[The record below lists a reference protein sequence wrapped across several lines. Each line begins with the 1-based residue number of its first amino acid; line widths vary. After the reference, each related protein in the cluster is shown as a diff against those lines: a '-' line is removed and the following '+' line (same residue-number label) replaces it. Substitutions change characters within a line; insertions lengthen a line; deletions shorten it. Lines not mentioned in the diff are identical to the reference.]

1 MIQHPYIKYA
11 QALIMHKYHLKSL
24 ADITL
29 KYILLEIEKGI
40 NTFYMFPSEIYEGKE
55 KVKFAYKACKPNNN
69 NKNITNKNAVKE
81 KYVFLSPNIITSN
94 KDKKYLCDAADKYIK
109 TYSVSKEEQLTQRVD
124 IQKSQ
129 IPVSGE
135 FLIFSGKGGINKGYS
150 KSTVLEQGL
159 GLVTTLTKN
168 KPCLQYI
175 SRTGKD
181 ISIENVCI
189 IPNLSIQDMVNFI
202 HVFERMNEQ
211 ELPSDTM
218 YGKVKKVEGKKK
230 ISYEP
235 KRPQIYRGNFPNAP
249 MSSALGSIALLG
261 ALGEFAKKTNSPLA
275 MKVLN
280 QLKDIPIYLI
290 KYGNASI
297 FNYNHYIVDLAK
309 TGCLKTIINS
319 MYYIYIYREGKRE
332 KGNIEYQKLDLYAS
346 RFLQSFTHP
355 TFRDFMSIRAEYPND
370 LFVLFKTYFEKMEK
384 IDPCVVISA
393 KSLGQ
398 WLNLIAYKVSET
410 ERTITK
416 DTEEKNA
423 TNEKEEKNVLKSKIL
438 IEFES
443 TIFSAKSGDALIAQV
458 MVRAGRLY
466 NSDAPID
473 ATRYIEE
480 TVSGNLPLDKAKN
493 LLIAF
498 MRLKAYKEKPK
509 TLSQKNDGSE
519 NQNSNNGVDSVPS
532 ENSEMD
538 DFLADE

>member
-1 MIQHPYIKYA
+1 MIKHPYIQYA
-11 QALIMHKYHLKSL
+11 QALIMYKYQLKSPTEIKL
-24 ADITL
+24 ELI
-29 KYILLEIEKGI
+29 ISEIEKGLDA
-40 NTFYMFPSEIYEGKE
+40 FSVKPSELYEGKE
-55 KVKFAYKACKPNNN
+55 KVKFHFVKIKNNAPQF
-69 NKNITNKNAVKE
+69 I
-81 KYVFLSPNIITSN
+81 FLSPNIITSEKN
-94 KDKKYLCDAADKYIK
+94 ARHLWNAAEDYIKKYMGSEENI
-109 TYSVSKEEQLTQRVD
+109 SK
-124 IQKSQ
+124 KSTE
-129 IPVSGE
+129 IGMSEVPLSGE
-135 FLIFSGKGGINKGYS
+135 FLIFSENGNISRGYA
-150 KSTVLEQGL
+150 KSSILEQGL
-159 GLVTTLTKN
+159 GLVTTLTQN

-175 SRTGKD
+175 SGTEKN

-189 IPNLSIQDMVNFI
+189 IPDLLIQDMVDFI

-218 YGKVKKVEGKKK
+218 YGRVKKVEGKKK

-261 ALGEFAKKTNSPLA
+261 ALGEFAKKTNSTLA

-309 TGCLKTIINS
+309 TGCLRTIIDS
-319 MYYIYIYREGKRE
+319 MYHIYIYREGKRE

-466 NSDAPID
+466 NSDAPVD